1 METTTSTPQRSFSQK
16 FLNLSP
22 NSDRRQFINSSQ
34 SHPFESMHQL
44 HTMRKLETELKD
56 LKQAFAKLQAE
67 KQTVEIE
74 AKKEQELYLVTI
86 GQLKAVISSLDKEK
100 ETLEDQ
106 LVCEYEVSENSIMET
121 ELKLQELQELYEDSQ
136 ENWEREKKAMQNTI
150 LQQDAQISELKKG
163 KIELESFNSKCQE
176 KVAKL
181 KGRVYELTE
190 EVKNLKSLL
199 NLHGDLGYR
208 EQRSNSTIK
217 KNSGAYDRPTS
228 PVSDNSTAALES
240 PTPRSPTRSIV
251 LSPLSPQFIAM
262 LKKEL
267 TSTERLARRNRV
279 KSVHKAS
286 FNLPGNLMKL
296 IEKPKRDNN

>member
-16 FLNLSP
+16 FLNLSL
-22 NSDRRQFINSSQ
+22 NSDRRQLNNSFQ
-34 SHPFESMHQL
+34 SHPFESIHQV

-67 KQTVEIE
+67 KQVIENE

-136 ENWEREKKAMQNTI
+136 ENWEREKKALQNTI

-190 EVKNLKSLL
+190 EVKNLKSFL
-199 NLHGDLGYR
+199 NLHGDVSYTD
-208 EQRSNSTIK
+208 QRSNSAIP
-217 KNSGAYDRPTS
+217 KNSVVYDRPGS

-240 PTPRSPTRSIV
+240 PGARSPTRSGT
-251 LSPLSPQFIAM
+251 LSPLSPQFLAM

-267 TSTERLARRNRV
+267 TSTERLARRNRL

-296 IEKPKRDNN
+296 IEKPKK